1 MDDFT
6 EKLPWDGLAKRR
18 LTLAPEKLVIH
29 YKNVARDFED
39 EYDYGKIDPD
49 FRTVRRGETE
59 WSNAV
64 FGLVIASI
72 VFFILTKMSSSLI
85 FNAIVLA
92 VQLCTALLAVVLIAR
107 IFIKKNHLYI
117 MDTSG
122 DSILTIRSTPRAR
135 AFAAKLKEKVKAAG
149 GA

>member
-1 MDDFT
+1 
-6 EKLPWDGLAKRR
+6 
-18 LTLAPEKLVIH
+18 
-29 YKNVARDFED
+29 
-39 EYDYGKIDPD
+39 
-49 FRTVRRGETE
+49 
-59 WSNAV
+59 
-64 FGLVIASI
+64 
-72 VFFILTKMSSSLI
+72 MSSSLI

-107 IFIKKNHLYI
+107 IFIKKDHLYI